1 MLRTTPPEVDMKV
14 KVVMLMTHLL
24 TGIVFFSSTAS
35 FADQN
40 DARLDALFGILQ
52 TSDSEPELQQ
62 TEATIWKI
70 WHESGQQKIDALM
83 EEARIAVQTGDL
95 SGAESIYSEIVEMV
109 PKFSEG
115 WNRRATVRYYQQDF
129 EGSLDDIQQTLILEP
144 RHFGAVWGLGMILGW
159 KQDFS
164 GAIIA
169 FERLL
174 EINPHARDARPR
186 IEILK
191 QELAKSAV

>member
-1 MLRTTPPEVDMKV
+1 MNIKI
-14 KVVMLMTHLL
+14 VMLITHLL
-24 TGIVFFSSTAS
+24 IGIVLVFPAAS
-35 FADQN
+35 FADQK
-40 DARLDALFGILQ
+40 DTRLDVLFGILQ
-52 TSDSEPELQQ
+52 TSDNEPELQQ
-62 TEATIWKI
+62 TEASIWKI
-70 WHESGQQKIDALM
+70 WYESGQQEIDALM
-83 EEARIAVQTGDL
+83 EDGRIAVQSSDL
-95 SGAESIYSEIVEMV
+95 ARAESLYSEVIEMA
-109 PKFSEG
+109 PEFSEG
-115 WNRRATVRYYQQDF
+115 WNRRATVRYYQKDF

-191 QELAKSAV
+191 QKLAKSAV

>member
-1 MLRTTPPEVDMKV
+1 MSHPVFGSKLFEKNSAGKEIRNCPVFDPNSFESNSEVIEMAPE
-14 KVVMLMTHLL
+14 
-24 TGIVFFSSTAS
+24 
-35 FADQN
+35 
-40 DARLDALFGILQ
+40 
-52 TSDSEPELQQ
+52 
-62 TEATIWKI
+62 
-70 WHESGQQKIDALM
+70 
-83 EEARIAVQTGDL
+83 
-95 SGAESIYSEIVEMV
+95 
-109 PKFSEG
+109 FSEG
-115 WNRRATVRYYQQDF
+115 WNRRATVRYYQKDF